1 MNNPERDVLRL
12 SKRGLLR
19 LSKKDLGEGPMVYDP
34 ERKRGLLRLSK
45 RDGARNRAARDTI
58 LQLPQLL
65 HLQQRSLRLSKRADN
80 DSLRL
85 SRRSDTSQ
93 SQDHKMVIRLS
104 KRQLVN
110 LVSLKRTLSSIIK
123 YWFVGQ
129 NINSNIF
136 RPWFEIVKVRAQ
148 LSRIKQIPEY
158 WYIVLVLVNTTE
170 KNDGSS
176 FIDLY

>member
-1 MNNPERDVLRL
+1 MGTWTRIAIFISWICAAISDEMVYNFLFRSKKAFLFFCFLKLNNPERDILRL

-45 RDGARNRAARDTI
+45 RDGTRNRTTRDTI

-65 HLQQRSLRLSKRADN
+65 HLQQRSLRLSKRSDN

-85 SRRSDTSQ
+85 SRRSDTSH
-93 SQDHKMVIRLS
+93 QDHKMVIRLS

-110 LVSLKRTLSSIIK
+110 LVSLKRTLSSI
-123 YWFVGQ
+123 V
-129 NINSNIF
+129 
-136 RPWFEIVKVRAQ
+136 
-148 LSRIKQIPEY
+148 
-158 WYIVLVLVNTTE
+158 
-170 KNDGSS
+170 
-176 FIDLY
+176 